1 MLDWLMLD
9 YLPDKFL
16 IQSGDHA
23 EAKVTAL
30 INMLE
35 CVHILL
41 HTYSCNVEF
50 TLIYYIQ
57 TIVLLFI
64 NLLVITVTLLGG
76 PAPTLVCA
84 LRRSKYIVSG
94 DNPST
99 VPISSG
105 ILNMLLPKL
114 LIAVA
119 SNWME
124 YCVITP
130 LEVSGGLHFKV
141 TKVELTETNSN
152 N

>member
-1 MLDWLMLD
+1 M
-9 YLPDKFL
+9 P
-16 IQSGDHA
+16 
-23 EAKVTAL
+23 
-30 INMLE
+30 E
-35 CVHILL
+35 CLHIIL
-41 HTYSCNVEF
+41 HTYSCNAEF
-50 TLIYYIQ
+50 TLIYY
-57 TIVLLFI
+57 THTVVLLFI

-99 VPISSG
+99 VPISSS

-114 LIAVA
+114 ITVA

-130 LEVSGGLHFKV
+130 LEVSGGLHFTV
-141 TKVELTETNSN
+141 TKVELTESISN